1 MELRRVARL
10 AIERCRVRFGAVLP
24 AERVDALLQRHLL
37 GRQAEVHQS
46 RIVTH
51 FTCV

>member
-10 AIERCRVRFGAVLP
+10 AIERGGVRVGAVLS
-24 AERVDALLQRHLL
+24 AERVDAPLQRRLL